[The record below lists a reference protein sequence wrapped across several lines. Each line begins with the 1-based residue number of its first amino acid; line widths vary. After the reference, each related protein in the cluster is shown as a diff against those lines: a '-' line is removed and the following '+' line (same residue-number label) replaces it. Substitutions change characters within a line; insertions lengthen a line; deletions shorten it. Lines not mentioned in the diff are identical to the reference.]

1 MKNATEVTLKIA
13 TTSKEF
19 ADAEQLFREYAG
31 SLEIDLAFQDFAK
44 ELTIIGVQ
52 YNKPAG
58 ALILAYIDSLAVGCA
73 AVRKLD
79 DETAELK
86 RMYVQPQFRGLK
98 IAQKLLEL
106 SFDIATE
113 LRYKKI
119 RLDTIPSMKSAQKL
133 YLSNGF
139 YIIEPYRFNPVEGAI
154 YMERRLDQ

>member
-1 MKNATEVTLKIA
+1 MKNAADVTLKIA
-13 TTSKEF
+13 TTSQDF

-52 YNKPAG
+52 YNKPQG
-58 ALILAYIDSLAVGCA
+58 ALILAYIDSHAVACA

-98 IAQKLLEL
+98 IAQKLLQMSL
-106 SFDIATE
+106 DIAHN
-113 LRYKKI
+113 LHYKKI
-119 RLDTIPSMKSAQKL
+119 RLDTIPSMKPAQQL

>member
-1 MKNATEVTLKIA
+1 MKNATEVTLKVA
-13 TTSKEF
+13 TTSQDF

-44 ELTIIGVQ
+44 ELTIISVQ
-52 YNKPAG
+52 YNKPEG
-58 ALILAYIDSLAVGCA
+58 ALVLAYVDDHAAGCA

-98 IAQKLLEL
+98 IAQKLLQL
-106 SFDIATE
+106 SLDSARD
-113 LRYKKI
+113 LHYKKI
-119 RLDTIPSMKSAQKL
+119 RLDTIPSMIPAQKL
-133 YLSNGF
+133 YLANGF
-139 YIIEPYRFNPVEGAI
+139 YVIEPYRFNPVEGAI

>member
-1 MKNATEVTLKIA
+1 MKNATDVTLKIA
-13 TTSKEF
+13 ATSQDF
-19 ADAEQLFREYAG
+19 AEAEQLFREYAS
-31 SLEIDLAFQDFAK
+31 SLEIDLTFQDFAK

-58 ALILAYIDSLAVGCA
+58 ALILAYVGSQAVGCA
-73 AVRKLD
+73 AVRRLD

-98 IAQKLLEL
+98 IAQKLLQL
-106 SFDIATE
+106 SLDIASD
-113 LRYKKI
+113 LHYKKI
-119 RLDTIPSMKSAQKL
+119 RLDTIPSMIPAQKL

-154 YMERRLDQ
+154 YMERGLDQ

>member
-1 MKNATEVTLKIA
+1 MKNVTDITYKTAAINQ
-13 TTSKEF
+13 EF
-19 ADAEQLFREYAG
+19 FDAEQLFREYAS

-44 ELTIIGVQ
+44 ELTIIAVQ

-58 ALILAYIDSLAVGCA
+58 ALILAYSGNEAVGCA

-86 RMYVQPQFRGLK
+86 RMYVKPQFRRLK
-98 IAQKLLEL
+98 IAQKLLQL
-106 SFDIATE
+106 SLDIARD
-113 LRYKKI
+113 LHYKKI
-119 RLDTIPSMKSAQKL
+119 RLDTIPSMTSAQKL

-154 YMERRLDQ
+154 YMERRLDS

>member
-1 MKNATEVTLKIA
+1 MKNAPDITLKIA
-13 TTSKEF
+13 TTNQEF
-19 ADAEQLFREYAG
+19 TDAKQLFREYAS

-58 ALILAYIDSLAVGCA
+58 ALILAYSDNEAIGCA

-86 RMYVQPQFRGLK
+86 RMYVKPQFRGHK
-98 IAQKLLEL
+98 IAQKLLQL
-106 SFDIATE
+106 SLDIARD
-113 LRYKKI
+113 LHYKKI
-119 RLDTIPSMKSAQKL
+119 RLDTIPSMTSAQKL

-139 YIIEPYRFNPVEGAI
+139 YVIEPYRFNPVEGAI
-154 YMERRLDQ
+154 YMERRLDT